1 MAQNPKMASQGTKN
15 RHYLKSHNL
24 LVDSHSLTKFK
35 GMIDYAQIMILEN
48 MKKKISCPLGGA
60 SDLFTFFII
69 GNESVPRSFF
79 FNFF

>member
-1 MAQNPKMASQGTKN
+1 MT
-15 RHYLKSHNL
+15 
-24 LVDSHSLTKFK
+24 
-35 GMIDYAQIMILEN
+35 LEN

-79 FNFF
+79 FQLFLTFSESLGPWLSMFKIFTIRNFFFHKMIFFSCDFLK